1 MPGNSAQY
9 QWHRR
14 ETWFVLSE
22 NKVRRGFAPREY
34 IVAVLSAYSHGIAKA
49 VRTLTMHSGDARVWR
64 PRGEFRQCGTERQ
77 TPNLSCSLVT
87 VEGVEQSAVQNCLKR
102 APQTLQ
108 LECPHPKC

>member
-1 MPGNSAQY
+1 M
-9 QWHRR
+9 
-14 ETWFVLSE
+14 LSK

-87 VEGVEQSAVQNCLKR
+87 VLDRRETAYRKENFYRGIRILLE
-102 APQTLQ
+102 LQ
-108 LECPHPKC
+108 RKGSSSL